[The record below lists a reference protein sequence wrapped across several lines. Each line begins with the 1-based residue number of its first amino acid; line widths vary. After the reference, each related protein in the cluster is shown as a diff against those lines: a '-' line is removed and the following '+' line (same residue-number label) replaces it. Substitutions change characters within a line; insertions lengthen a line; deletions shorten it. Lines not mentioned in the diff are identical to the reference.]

1 MNRDLFNDIVKELE
15 IKNFDKD
22 LILHLKKE
30 FENQD
35 NLQYTKESLS
45 KELDD
50 FINSKAKEEIKKLD
64 ILTTS
69 VKILALLNKTSSA

>member
-45 KELDD
+45 KE
-50 FINSKAKEEIKKLD
+50 
-64 ILTTS
+64 ILY
-69 VKILALLNKTSSA
+69 KI